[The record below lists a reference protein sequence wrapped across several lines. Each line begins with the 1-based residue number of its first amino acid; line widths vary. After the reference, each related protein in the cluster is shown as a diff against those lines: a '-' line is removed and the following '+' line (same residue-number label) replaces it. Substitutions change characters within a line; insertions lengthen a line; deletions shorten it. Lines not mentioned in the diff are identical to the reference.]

1 MIYPL
6 TYNVIIDLAHSRTQW
21 LAGQQTD
28 RWTDESSYVIHIEA
42 DYIELLKG
50 WLFVK

>member
-6 TYNVIIDLAHSRTQW
+6 TYNVIIDLAHSR
-21 LAGQQTD
+21 QQTD